1 MKYIGVKSSKGHRH
15 SGTIFLF
22 LLILIPWGASSSAVS
37 DLDTI
42 MIRGLVTDQETS
54 YPVDNASV
62 KVWRGSSLIA
72 QDRTDAEGSFAVQIP
87 KGYDYIVYV
96 YADTPST
103 PGWDY
108 LPAFEE
114 ILSSTNDV
122 NLTMELRQGGS
133 VIIDQDIQFLDM
145 TSQVTVYTWEVRE
158 PGSGEAMDINGYRP
172 IYGTPKEAHTTFLGL
187 DKSQLIVPAGVPFEI
202 NSNSVITIEGKRVT
216 RSFVIDEP
224 GHLNLSQGDLIHLD
238 VRKYS
243 LQYDKETID
252 EKRREVEARTNEM
265 EGMGFYLFLEKQ
277 KFVEVS
283 LIVNR
288 AESNL
293 FEGSYRDSFTEF
305 RRAYIEITDLS
316 NSLNYMY
323 KSAATSVL
331 VLMFFLALTSMTIA
345 FLLFENPLRKTV
357 ASGGLTAI
365 FHIVLHE
372 IYPGV
377 AYIPVETFIGFSAFS
392 WCATVVIT
400 AVSPRLLKGH
410 TVGGITPV
418 RNIVVPIFSIAKR
431 GLTRRRFRFML
442 TLTSITFLVM
452 SFVTLT
458 SFSMGYGLIQKPISS
473 QPIPID
479 GIIMRAAFSST
490 EWQQPSFVPL
500 EATAIDWLQ
509 EQSEVEFVAPK
520 AENQPSLKPILRLDG
535 RPIYGIIG
543 VEPEEEAQVSGLDGI
558 LAEGRYLRDS
568 DKNAILIS
576 VDLSEELDVEI
587 DETLQ
592 LGDRMVRLV
601 GIFRDERLR
610 ELRDLDGE
618 TMVPLKLVNLN
629 PPGEPSNIK
638 SSPVETDEIVI
649 CDLETALELPTVF
662 ISRVNA
668 ILVESESVND
678 FAVRAALERNYQ
690 VKASSEEGL
699 YIARLGT
706 QFQGKGLPLAVPWGI
721 VVLNVVVT
729 MLNSLYERKREI
741 HILSSVGLNPSHIG
755 GIFIAEAMIIGFIG
769 GGVGYLLGL
778 GLYKVLALAGITLG
792 VRQKVSAL
800 WCFGA
805 LATAMATVVIGAVLA
820 IKSSVIITPSLM
832 RIWRFR
838 AGVELG
844 EPIEMTLPIDVPTSM
859 IEDFMDYVYGTLK
872 TYERDPTTCTER
884 VKMSKEEDE
893 LGSYW
898 SIKFSYRKA
907 GGLSLS
913 GSFNT
918 LIAQRLVGKDAYG
931 VRMIS
936 TGDKAFVHKTGSLVR
951 LIIMRWS
958 TSVSTMRAPR

>member
-1 MKYIGVKSSKGHRH
+1 M
-15 SGTIFLF
+15 
-22 LLILIPWGASSSAVS
+22 
-37 DLDTI
+37 I
-42 MIRGLVTDQETS
+42 MLRGLVTDQETD

-72 QDRTDAEGSFAVQIP
+72 QDRTDAEGLFAVQIP
-87 KGYDYIVYV
+87 KGNDYILYV

-108 LPAFEE
+108 LPALEE

-122 NLTMELRQGGS
+122 NLTMELRLGGS
-133 VIIDQDIQFLDM
+133 VIIDYDIQFLDM
-145 TSQVTVYTWEVRE
+145 TSQVTMYTWEVRE
-158 PGSGEAMDINGYRP
+158 PGSGEVMDVNGYRP
-172 IYGTPKEAHTTFLGL
+172 IYGTSKEIHTPFLGL
-187 DKSQLIVPAGVPFEI
+187 DTSHLIVPSGIPFEI
-202 NSNSVITIEGKRVT
+202 NLNSVITIGGKRVT

-243 LQYDKETID
+243 LQYDKESID
-252 EKRREVEARTNEM
+252 EKKREVEAKTNEM
-265 EGMGFYLFLEKQ
+265 EGMGFHLFLEKQ
-277 KFVEVS
+277 KLVEVS

-288 AESNL
+288 AKSNL

-316 NSLNYMY
+316 KSLNYTFN
-323 KSAATSVL
+323 SATASSF
-331 VLMFFLALTSMTIA
+331 VLMFFLALTSTAIA
-345 FLLFENPLRKTV
+345 FLLFENPLRKAV
-357 ASGGLTAI
+357 ASGGLTAL

-372 IYPGV
+372 IYPGA
-377 AYIPVETFIGFSAFS
+377 AYIPVETFITFSAFS

-400 AVSPRLLKGH
+400 AVFPRLMKGH
-410 TVGGITPV
+410 TVGGRTPL
-418 RNIVVPIFSIAKR
+418 RNIIVPIFSIAKR

-458 SFSMGYGLIQKPISS
+458 SFSMGYGLILKPISS
-473 QPIPID
+473 QPIPVD
-479 GIIMRAAFSST
+479 GVIMRAPFSST
-490 EWQQPSFVPL
+490 EWERPSFVPL
-500 EATAIDWLQ
+500 EATAIDWLRK
-509 EQSEVEFVAPK
+509 QSEVEFVALK
-520 AENQPSLKPILRLDG
+520 AENQPSLMPILRLDG

-543 VEPEEEAQVSGLDGI
+543 IKPEEEAQVSGLDRI

-568 DKNAILIS
+568 DKNVILIS
-576 VDLSEELDVEI
+576 VDLSEELDIEI

-592 LGDRMVRLV
+592 LGDRMVRLI

-618 TMVPLKLVNLN
+618 TMVPVKLINIS
-629 PPGEPSNIK
+629 PPGEPSDIQ
-638 SSPVETDEIVI
+638 SRPVETDEIII

-699 YIARLGT
+699 YLARLGT

-729 MLNSLYERKREI
+729 MLNSLYERRREI

-769 GGVGYLLGL
+769 GGMGYLLGL
-778 GLYKVLALAGITLG
+778 GLYKVLALAGIALE
-792 VRQKVSAL
+792 VKQKVSAL

-805 LATAMATVVIGAVLA
+805 LATAMMTVVIGAVLA

-832 RIWRFR
+832 RRWRFR
-838 AGVELG
+838 VGVEVG
-844 EPIEMTLPIDVPTSM
+844 EPIEMTLPISVHNSM
-859 IEDFMDYVYGTLK
+859 IEDFINYVYGILK
-872 TYERDPTTCTER
+872 THERDPTNRTDR
-884 VKMSKEEDE
+884 VRMLKEENE
-893 LGSYW
+893 LGSCW
-898 SIKFSYRKA
+898 SIMFSYRTA

-913 GSFNT
+913 GSFNK
-918 LIAQRLVGKDAYG
+918 LIAQRSVGEDAYG
-931 VRMIS
+931 VKMIS
-936 TGDKAFVHKTGSLVR
+936 TGDKTFIHQTGSLVR

-958 TSVSTMRAPR
+958 TKVNYLPTSREASYFKG